1 MNIRRAVFLGG
12 NGTLVNGGSPGVRPE
27 RLQLVRGAGE
37 ALRLLRDA
45 GFTFVVVSN
54 RPGVAR
60 GEYEEAE
67 LASVAAGMKE
77 ALRSE
82 GIGMLDFYYCPH
94 DPHGLL
100 RSYAVSC
107 VCRKP
112 MPGMLHRAAFEHDLD
127 LARSWIVG
135 DDLDDVEAGLRA
147 GCRTVLVDG
156 GAETEW
162 RLNEQRLPHHVAE
175 SLEEAARLILEDE
188 HVLDWRE
195 RAAGVR

>member
-12 NGTLVNGGSPGVRPE
+12 NGTLVNGGAPGVRPG
-27 RLQLVRGAGE
+27 RLRLVRGAGE

-60 GEYEEAE
+60 GEYEEAD
-67 LASVAAGMKE
+67 LASVAAGMRE

-100 RSYAVSC
+100 RSYAVPC

-135 DDLDDVEAGLRA
+135 DDLDDVEAGVRA

-156 GAETEW
+156 GAEIEW

-175 SLEEAARLILEDE
+175 TLEEAARLILEDE

-195 RAAGVR
+195 RAVDVR

>member
-12 NGTLVNGGSPGVRPE
+12 DGTLVDGGSPGARPE
-27 RLQLVRGAGE
+27 RLHLARGAGE

-60 GEYEEAE
+60 GEYEEADLE
-67 LASVAAGMKE
+67 SVATSLRE
-77 ALRSE
+77 ALGAE
-82 GIGMLDFYYCPH
+82 GIAMLDFYYCPH
-94 DPHGLL
+94 DPQGLL
-100 RSYAVSC
+100 RNYAVPC

-112 MPGMLHRAAFEHDLD
+112 MPGMLQRAAFEHDLD
-127 LARSWIVG
+127 LARSWMVG
-135 DDLDDVEAGLRA
+135 DDLDDVEAGVRA
-147 GCRTVLVDG
+147 KCRTVLVDG
-156 GAETEW
+156 GFETEW

-195 RAAGVR
+195 RAAGLR